1 MSILC
6 EVTFEPLQ
14 CDGSNYYSWSAH
26 VLNAL
31 RALGPSNEQ
40 VVDTSILP
48 KDFDNLAKLSNKE
61 KEYWFRN
68 LCVTNL
74 LFENMDKELSDLIHK
89 EDKLQVTCVDAHRLW
104 KFLEAICEEDSDD
117 EDREEEEESLEECST
132 SETCIHPIET
142 PHEDQGEESTKSAG
156 S

>member
-6 EVTFEPLQ
+6 EVPFEPLQ
-14 CDGSNYYSWSAH
+14 CDGSNYYFWSAH

-31 RALGPSNEQ
+31 RDLGPSHDQ
-40 VVDTSILP
+40 VVETSILP
-48 KDFDNLAKLSNKE
+48 KDFDNLSRLSNEE

-68 LCVTNL
+68 LCVTNI

-89 EDKLQVTCVDAHRLW
+89 EDKLQVTRVDAHRLW

-117 EDREEEEESLEECST
+117 EDQEEEEESLEECST
-132 SETCIHPIET
+132 SET
-142 PHEDQGEESTKSAG
+142 
-156 S
+156 